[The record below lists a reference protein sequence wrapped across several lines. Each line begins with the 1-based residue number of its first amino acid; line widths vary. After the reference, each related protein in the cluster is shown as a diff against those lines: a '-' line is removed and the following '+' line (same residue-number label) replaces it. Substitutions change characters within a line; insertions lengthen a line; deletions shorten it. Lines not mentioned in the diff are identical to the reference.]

1 MSKTKRM
8 LIIEDKIGEDI
19 RDFLFRKYW
28 EEDLTTHQIGEL
40 VGINSCTVS
49 SWFKRLG
56 ITARDRSEASYLR
69 FSTSTEEERKE
80 ITRKAHER
88 IREVIDEGDFWFK
101 GVYGESNNAKK
112 PEARRKISEYKKK
125 HNPMHVEEYAKK
137 MRESMEEVLR
147 GRATEHEL
155 KFKEGIEKSGYRPKF
170 QHTVCKCILDF
181 AFLDLKIGIEIDG
194 NSHMFYEEAR
204 ERDKRQEESLERE
217 GWIILRFFNSEIEN
231 KLDECLQDVIEIVE
245 ANKRLYEQ
253 VKEAI

>member
-1 MSKTKRM
+1 M
-8 LIIEDKIGEDI
+8 LVIEDEIKEDI

-28 EEDLTTHQIGEL
+28 EEDLTTSEIGDL
-40 VGINSCTVS
+40 IGIKSCTVS
-49 SWFKRLG
+49 TWFRRFG
-56 ITARDRSEASYLR
+56 ISARERSEASYQR
-69 FSTSTEEERKE
+69 FARMTEEERKAITKKANERTRE
-80 ITRKAHER
+80 IIA
-88 IREVIDEGDFWFK
+88 EGEFWLK
-101 GVYGESNNAKK
+101 GVSGELNNAKK

-125 HNPMHVEEYAKK
+125 NNPMHNEKYAMK
-137 MRESMEEVLR
+137 MRRSMEEVLR

-155 KFKEGIEKSGYRPKF
+155 LFKSGIERLGYVPKF
-170 QHTVCKCILDF
+170 QHAVCKCVLDF
-181 AFLDLKIGIEIDG
+181 AFIDLRIGIEIDG

-231 KLDECLQDVIEIVE
+231 DLHGCLRDVIEVVE